1 MRYSYAVMPSSD
13 DVPQFRS
20 TIPGE
25 LLKALAPEEVYLFE
39 GISRLEQKTDWLIR
53 EVIETRRTSTQ
64 NSAMLTG
71 LASRVERLEQQ
82 QQALMTA
89 SERIKSVEDW
99 RSNFTGKWG
108 VLSAGLL
115 LVLTA
120 VVGGLMK
127 VLFDRLSSP

>member
-1 MRYSYAVMPSSD
+1 MASPE

-25 LLKALAPEEVYLFE
+25 LLKALQPDEVYLFE
-39 GISRLEQKTDWLIR
+39 GISRLEQKTDWLIH
-53 EVIETRRTSTQ
+53 EVIATRQQSAQ
-64 NSAMLTG
+64 NAVMLTG

-82 QQALMTA
+82 QTA
-89 SERIKSVEDW
+89 MVGTNDRVKLIEDW

-115 LVLTA
+115 LFLMAIAGAVAKA
-120 VVGGLMK
+120 VVDKLFAGGT
-127 VLFDRLSSP
+127 P